1 MRILVVEDTA
11 DVAEGVVALI
21 GRMGHA
27 VDWAPDAETGD
38 ELLAAFAYD
47 LVLLDLMLA
56 GDMTGEQLL
65 RALRDRGSK
74 IPVLILTARSAV
86 NERVQLL
93 DLGADDYLCK
103 PFDFDE
109 LAARVRSLLRR
120 QGSEKTNQLSLGGL
134 VFDRVDRSARIGD
147 ELLALSPRELALL
160 ELLLVHRGRVVSKGQ
175 ILDSLFDSRS
185 EPTENAVE
193 VLVGRLR
200 RKLPPTSIE
209 LINHRGL
216 GYQLR
221 TVGA

>member
-11 DVAEGVVALI
+11 DVAEGIVASI
-21 GRMGHA
+21 ERMGHM
-27 VDWAPDAETGD
+27 VDWAPDGERGD
-38 ELLAAFAYD
+38 EMLAAFSYD
-47 LVLLDLMLA
+47 LVLLDLMLP
-56 GDMTGEQLL
+56 GEVSGVQLL

-86 NERVQLL
+86 GERVQLL

-120 QGSEKTNQLSLGGL
+120 QGNEKTNSLTIGAL
-134 VFDRVDRSARIGD
+134 VFNREDRIA
-147 ELLALSPRELALL
+147 LLDGERVSLSRRELSLL
-160 ELLLVHRGRVVSKGQ
+160 ELLLVNRGRMLGKGQ
-175 ILDSLFDSRS
+175 ILDSLFDARA

-200 RKLPPTSIE
+200 RKLVMTGIE
-209 LINHRGL
+209 IVNHRGL

-221 TVGA
+221 TS

>member
-1 MRILVVEDTA
+1 
-11 DVAEGVVALI
+11 
-21 GRMGHA
+21 MGHV
-27 VDWAPDAETGD
+27 VDWAPDGEAGD

-47 LVLLDLMLA
+47 LVLLDLMLP
-56 GDMTGEQLL
+56 GEMTGVRLL
-65 RALRDRGSK
+65 RAMRDRGSK

-120 QGSEKTNQLSLGGL
+120 QGNEKTNHLAMGGL
-134 VFDRVDRSARIGD
+134 VFDRVDRSAMIGD
-147 ELLALSPRELALL
+147 ELLALSPRELSLL
-160 ELLLVHRGRVVSKGQ
+160 ELLLSQRGRVVSKGQ
-175 ILDSLFDSRS
+175 ILDGLFDSRS

-200 RKLPPTSIE
+200 RKLAPASIE

-221 TVGA
+221 TC

>member
-1 MRILVVEDTA
+1 MRILVIEDTA
-11 DVAEGVVALI
+11 DVAEGIVAAI
-21 GRMGHA
+21 GRMGHV
-27 VDWAPDAETGD
+27 VDWAPDGEGGD

-47 LVLLDLMLA
+47 LVLLDLMLP
-56 GDMTGEQLL
+56 GEMTGVQVL

-120 QGSEKTNQLSLGGL
+120 QGSEKTNQLTFGKL
-134 VFDRVDRSARIGD
+134 VFDRVYRTVAIGD
-147 ELLALSPRELALL
+147 ELLALSPRELSLL
-160 ELLLVHRGRVVSKGQ
+160 ELLLVHRGRVLSKGQ
-175 ILDSLFDSRS
+175 ILDSQFDLRA

-200 RKLPPTSIE
+200 RKLAPAGIG

-221 TVGA
+221 TP

>member
-11 DVAEGVVALI
+11 DVAEGIVASI
-21 GRMGHA
+21 ERMGHL
-27 VDWAPDAETGD
+27 VEWASDGERGD
-38 ELLAAFAYD
+38 GMLAAFAYD
-47 LVLLDLMLA
+47 LVLLDLMLP
-56 GDMTGEQLL
+56 GEISGVQLL
-65 RALRDRGSK
+65 KSLRDRGSK

-86 NERVQLL
+86 GERVQLL

-120 QGSEKTNQLSLGGL
+120 QGNEKTNQLSLGPL
-134 VFDRVDRSARIGD
+134 LFDRVDRTASIGGASM
-147 ELLALSPRELALL
+147 ALSRRELSLL
-160 ELLLVHRGRVVSKGQ
+160 ELLLVHRGRVLSKGQ

-200 RKLPPTSIE
+200 RKLVAAKIE
-209 LINHRGL
+209 IVNHRGL

-221 TVGA
+221 SR